1 MNGVP
6 AIPRLVTFA
15 KAGQITL
22 KPVDWLIKA
31 WLVRDTL
38 AALVA
43 PSGAG
48 KSFLAVDWA
57 CRIATGKPWYGRDVH
72 QGAVFYLAGEGRQ
85 GLRKRIAAWE
95 SFHKQPIGNAPLMI
109 ADGLP
114 TLTTDENAAAV
125 IESMRDAAEH
135 LFFESG
141 CEPTLVIID
150 TLARAMAGADE
161 NSTKDMGGLVGALDW
176 MRREWGCT
184 VLVLHHTG
192 HATADRARG
201 SSALYAALDSEFL
214 IKPGDTSFGLKATKC
229 KDWRPPEPLALRWAD
244 VEIAVPSED
253 PDGPSEIPESSR
265 AIADDEGAV
274 VERSKVETVFYL
286 ADQGMSYRE
295 IAKDTRISK
304 STVER
309 WLKGRGVPPDAGE
322 SLTNRNCPGGTPP

>member
-1 MNGVP
+1 MNAAEP
-6 AIPRLVTFA
+6 RRLVTFA
-15 KAGQITL
+15 RADQITL
-22 KPVDWLIKA
+22 KPVDWLIKG

-57 CRIATGKPWYGRDVH
+57 CRIASGCPWYNRDVA

-95 SFHKQPIGNAPLMI
+95 AHHKQNIARAPLMI

-114 TLTTDENAAAV
+114 VLANDANAASV
-125 IESMRDAAEH
+125 IEAMQDTAEA
-135 LFFESG
+135 LFYQSG
-141 CEPTLVIID
+141 SEPQLVVID

-161 NSTKDMGGLVGALDW
+161 NSAQDMGALIGALDW

-214 IKPGDTSFGLKATKC
+214 IKPGETSFQLKASKC

-244 VEIAVPSED
+244 VEIAVPNED
-253 PDGPSEIPESSR
+253 PDGPEEILENSR
-265 AIADDEGAV
+265 AIADDQGAV
-274 VERSKVETVFYL
+274 VERSRVETVLYL
-286 ADQGMSYRE
+286 ADELKLSERA
-295 IAKDTRISK
+295 IATQTGIPKT
-304 STVER
+304 TVR
-309 WLKGRGVPPDAGE
+309 RMLKAR
-322 SLTNRNCPGGTPP
+322 PGGPHDSG

>member
-1 MNGVP
+1 MNSPV
-6 AIPRLVTFA
+6 RSLVTFA
-15 KAGQITL
+15 RADQITL
-22 KPVDWLIKA
+22 KPVDWLIKG

-57 CRIATGKPWYGRDVH
+57 CRVATGCPWYNRDVT

-85 GLRKRIAAWE
+85 GLRKRIGAWE
-95 SFHKQPIGNAPLMI
+95 AHHKQSIARAPLLI

-114 TLTTDENAAAV
+114 PLSNDANAAGV
-125 IESMRDAAEH
+125 IEAMRETAES
-135 LFFESG
+135 LFFSSG
-141 CEPTLVIID
+141 CEPQLVVID

-161 NSTKDMGGLVGALDW
+161 NSAQDMGALIGALDW

-214 IKPGDTSFGLKATKC
+214 IRPGDSSFQLRATKT
-229 KDWRPPEPLALRWAD
+229 KDWRAPEPLALRWAD
-244 VEIAVPSED
+244 VEIAVPGPD
-253 PDGPSEIPESSR
+253 PDGPREVPESSR
-265 AIADDEGAV
+265 AIVDDVGATAELQGEELILHLRRHEYTV
-274 VERSKVETVFYL
+274 RQIAQQTGRSKS
-286 ADQGMSYRE
+286 A
-295 IAKDTRISK
+295 IAR
-304 STVER
+304 V
-309 WLKGRGVPPDAGE
+309 LKAHEAVPPEPAD
-322 SLTNRNCPGGTPP
+322 SS

>member
-1 MNGVP
+1 MRPV
-6 AIPRLVTFA
+6 AATRRLVNFA
-15 KAGQITL
+15 RADSIEL
-22 KPVDWLIKA
+22 RPVDWLIKG

-57 CRIATGKPWYGRDVH
+57 CRVATGKPWYGRDVQ

-95 SFHKQPIGNAPLMI
+95 SFHREPIARAPLMI

-114 TLTTDENAAAV
+114 VLADDINAAGV
-125 IESMRDAAEH
+125 INAMNEAAEE
-135 LFFESG
+135 LFFHSG
-141 CEPTLVIID
+141 CEPQLVVID

-161 NSTKDMGGLVGALDW
+161 NSAQDMGALIGSLDW

-192 HATADRARG
+192 HAAADRARG

-214 IKPGDTSFGLKATKC
+214 IKPGDNAFSLKASKC
-229 KDWRPPEPLALRWAD
+229 KDWRPPEPLPLRWAE
-244 VEIAVPSED
+244 VEIAVPNDD
-253 PDGPSEIPESSR
+253 PDGPAEIPESSR
-265 AIADDEGAV
+265 AIADDQGAV
-274 VERSKVETVFYL
+274 IERSKVDTVHHLF
-286 ADQGMSYRE
+286 DQGMSYRE

-309 WLKGRGVPPDAGE
+309 WLKGRGVPPIHGE
-322 SLTNRNCPGGTPP
+322 SITNPNCPGGTPP

>member
-1 MNGVP
+1 MPVAP
-6 AIPRLVTFA
+6 TRRLVNFA
-15 KAGQITL
+15 QADSIEL
-22 KPVDWLIKA
+22 RPVDWLLKG

-48 KSFLAVDWA
+48 KSFLAVDWS
-57 CRIATGKPWYGRDVH
+57 CRIATGKPWYGRDVQ

-95 SFHKQPIGNAPLMI
+95 SFHKESIARAPLMI

-114 TLTTDENAAAV
+114 MLANDVNAAGV
-125 IESMRDAAEH
+125 IGAMHDAAEQ
-135 LFFESG
+135 LFFASG
-141 CEPTLVIID
+141 CEPQLVVID

-161 NSTKDMGGLVGALDW
+161 NSAQDMGALVGALDW

-214 IKPGDTSFGLKATKC
+214 IKPGEEGFQLKASKC
-229 KDWRPPEPLALRWAD
+229 KDWQPPAPLPLRWAD
-244 VEIAVPSED
+244 VEIAVPNPD
-253 PDGPSEIPESSR
+253 PEGMRQIVETSR
-265 AIADDEGAV
+265 AIADDQGAV
-274 VERSKVETVFYL
+274 DELKGTELVMHLHSKNY
-286 ADQGMSYRE
+286 SYRA
-295 IAKDTRISK
+295 IAMQ
-304 STVER
+304 
-309 WLKGRGVPPDAGE
+309 
-322 SLTNRNCPGGTPP
+322 TNRSTSSIERIVKAELSRDQLGDAVTNPSCPSGTPP